1 MQYKPKLI
9 YLNLSFFIMR
19 KALLLLAAIM
29 LLPVAMSA
37 QVLDNGELK
46 MQKAPF
52 AFKNY
57 TTKMMAPGRMVPARA
72 DLADNQMIMG
82 HYDTDDVA
90 TSEDGLGITS
100 LTGTRRLGTIL
111 TPSEMEVFQGGK
123 IVKFRVGLA
132 NATTISTVF
141 VAPVSSTGAVGTL
154 KTWSC
159 NASAA
164 GWNEIELATPYD
176 LNLDP
181 DQSLMIGFDYR
192 QTNSNYPISAVDV
205 GTIYTTYLY
214 YQNSWQDVGLS
225 SYGNLSVQCVVEND
239 NFPEYMISVGDL
251 YTPNYTKLGEDIFVL
266 FATRNSGVVNNI
278 PAGSCTYDIYIDGKF
293 AATMTNDRDLTR
305 TYEDYDISIPSEGMA
320 SGKHTVTVVASE
332 LFGEPIE
339 NPVSVSRDFF
349 LYVNSFDR
357 QMHLIEEFTSN
368 SCTYCPLG
376 ATMLNLLMGMRDDI
390 AMVAIHGNQ
399 SSVDPC
405 NTSECDDLFNYMGAG
420 GWPYAAFDRSVGWED
435 DETIATGIGYDT
447 QYHQMAAEAISGFL
461 DVLAEETP
469 SFATVHINST
479 LDPDTR
485 EAVVTVDGDL
495 TSDFDQMMGEDA
507 KLSVFL
513 TEDSLVYR
521 QLNLGTWVSK
531 YVHNHV
537 YRKALGSVFGV
548 EINKVDGDKYSNTFE
563 ITIPSGWNTDKIEVV
578 AFISRPLANGAT
590 GVYTDMY
597 VNQTNKRKLG
607 EFDEPVG
614 LRGDVDGDGDVNIA
628 DVTALIDYLLS
639 GDAAGVNLDAADCD
653 KDGDVNIADVTSLI
667 DYLLSGEWTE

>member
-1 MQYKPKLI
+1 
-9 YLNLSFFIMR
+9 MR
-19 KALLLLAAIM
+19 KALVLLAAVM
-29 LLPVAMSA
+29 LLPLAMSA
-37 QVLDNGELK
+37 QLLNNGGLK
-46 MQKAPF
+46 MQKSPYAL
-52 AFKNY
+52 KNFN
-57 TTKMMAPGRMVPARA
+57 TKMMVPARA

-90 TSEDGLGITS
+90 TSEEGLGITS

-111 TPSEMEVFQGGK
+111 TPSELEAFRGGK

-141 VAPVSSTGAVGTL
+141 VAPVSSTGTVGTL

-176 LNLDP
+176 LNLDA

-192 QTNSNYPISAVDV
+192 QTNSNYPISAVEV

-239 NFPEYMISVGDL
+239 NFPEYLISVADL

-266 FATRNSGVVNNI
+266 FATRNSGVANNV
-278 PAGSCTYDIYIDGKF
+278 PAGACTYDIYIDGEL
-293 AATMTNDRDLTR
+293 ATSMTNTRDLTR
-305 TYEDYDISIPSEGMA
+305 TYDDYDISIPSEGLS
-320 SGKHTVTVVASE
+320 SGKHNLKVVASK
-332 LFGEPIE
+332 LNGEPIE
-339 NPVSVSRDFF
+339 NPISVSCDFF

-376 ATMLNLLMGMRDDI
+376 ASMLNILLNMRDDI

-405 NTSECDDLFNYMGAG
+405 NTTECDNLFSYMGAG
-420 GWPYAAFDRSVGWED
+420 GWPYAAFNRSTGWED
-435 DETIATGIGYDT
+435 EKTIATGIGYNEP
-447 QYHQMAAEAISGFL
+447 YHQMVAEALSDFL
-461 DVLAEETP
+461 DYLAEQTP
-469 SFATVHINST
+469 SFATVNINST

-485 EAVVTVDGDL
+485 KAVITVDGDL
-495 TSDFDQMMGEDA
+495 TPDFDQMMGEDA

-513 TEDSLVYR
+513 TEDGLVYR
-521 QLNLGTWVSK
+521 QLNLGTWVSD
-531 YVHNHV
+531 YEHNHV
-537 YRKALGSVFGV
+537 YRQALGSVFGV
-548 EINKVDGDKYSNTFE
+548 GINKVDGNKYSNTFE
-563 ITIPSGWNTDKIEVV
+563 ITIPSSWNTDNMEIV

-607 EFDEPVG
+607 EFDEPTG
-614 LRGDVDGDGDVNIA
+614 LRGDVDGDGNVNIGDVTA
-628 DVTALIDYLLS
+628 LIDILLSGATAPDTADCDLDNNVNIGDVTALIDYLLS
-639 GDAAGVNLDAADCD
+639 GVWND
-653 KDGDVNIADVTSLI
+653 
-667 DYLLSGEWTE
+667 

>member
-19 KALLLLAAIM
+19 KALLLLAVIM

-37 QVLDNGELK
+37 QLLGNGELK
-46 MQKAPF
+46 ISKAPYALKDF
-52 AFKNY
+52 G
-57 TTKMMAPGRMVPARA
+57 TKMMAPARA

-82 HYDTDDVA
+82 HYDSDDYEE
-90 TSEDGLGITS
+90 SGLGITGLPGVQS
-100 LTGTRRLGTIL
+100 LGTIL
-111 TPSEMEVFQGGK
+111 SPDELALFRGGK
-123 IVKFRVGLA
+123 IVKFRVALA
-132 NATTISTVF
+132 ASTAVSRVF
-141 VAPVSSTGAVGTL
+141 VIPVSSTGSYGTTTAQSCSVSAV
-154 KTWSC
+154 
-159 NASAA
+159 
-164 GWNEIELATPYD
+164 GWNEIELSEPYE
-176 LNLDP
+176 LNMEDGE
-181 DQSLMIGFDYR
+181 SLMIGFDYR
-192 QTNSNYPISAVDV
+192 QTSSNYPIAFSTQ
-205 GTIYTTYLY
+205 GTIYPTYLY
-214 YQNSWQDVGLS
+214 YSGSWQDVGLD
-225 SYGNLSVQCVVEND
+225 SYGNLAVQCVVEKD
-239 NFPEYMISVGDL
+239 DFPQYLISVNDL

-278 PAGSCTYDIYIDGKF
+278 PAGSCTYDIYIDGEF
-293 AATMTNDRDLTR
+293 VATMNNDRPLTR

-320 SGKHTVTVVASE
+320 SGRHTVTVVASE

-339 NPVSVSRDFF
+339 NPVSVSRNFF
-349 LYVNSFDR
+349 LYVDSFDR

-376 ATMLNLLMGMRDDI
+376 ATMLNVLMGMRDDI

-405 NTSECDDLFNYMGAG
+405 NTTECDDLFNYMGAG

-435 DETIATGIGYDT
+435 DETIANGIGYNA

-479 LDPDTR
+479 LDPETR
-485 EAVVTVDGDL
+485 EAIVTVDGDL

-521 QLNLGTWVSK
+521 QLNQGTWVSK

-537 YRKALGSVFGV
+537 FRKALGSVFGV
-548 EINKVDGDKYSNTFE
+548 EINKVDGNKYSNTFE
-563 ITIPSGWNTDKIEVV
+563 ITVPSDWNTDKIEIV

-607 EFDEPVG
+607 EFDEPAG

-628 DVTALIDYLLS
+628 DVTTLIDYLLS
-639 GDAAGVNLDAADCD
+639 GDATGVSLDLADCD
-653 KDGDVNIADVTSLI
+653 LDGEINIADVTSLI
-667 DYLLSGEWTE
+667 DFLLSGEWTE